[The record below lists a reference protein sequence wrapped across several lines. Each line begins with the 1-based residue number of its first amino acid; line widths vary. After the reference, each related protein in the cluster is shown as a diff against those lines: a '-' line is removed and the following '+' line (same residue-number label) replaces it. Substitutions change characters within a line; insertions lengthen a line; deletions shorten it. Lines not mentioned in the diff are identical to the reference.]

1 MTSDSSKSSKTISVD
16 EVLHVAKLARIE
28 LDKDEAPVFAKQ
40 LSEIVSYADK
50 LQKVDTSS
58 VESLFNTTELI
69 DVVRKDDQKY
79 QEPLGQDKA
88 LANAPEKEKGYFKT
102 KTVLG

>member
-1 MTSDSSKSSKTISVD
+1 MTSDSFKSSKTISVD

-50 LQKVDTSS
+50 LQEVDTSK
-58 VESLFNTTELI
+58 VEPLFNTTELV
-69 DVVRKDDQKY
+69 DVVRKDDQRY
-79 QEPLGQDKA
+79 QEPLGQEKT
-88 LANAPEKEKGYFKT
+88 LANAPEKDKGYFKI
-102 KTVLG
+102 KQVL